1 MFDIGIAIILII
13 LALAMGNQPHKYW
26 TRANY
31 FIYYLLWFVAAFFGT
46 YGFIDSFLK

>member
-1 MFDIGIAIILII
+1 MFDICIAIILII
-13 LALAMGNQPHKYW
+13 FALIMGRESREYW
-26 TRANY
+26 TRTSY